1 MLHFGT
7 VQESRVEQ
15 VKGITY
21 SLDALLGIE
30 RPGSP
35 LAIIEH
41 NRDMSV
47 VDDHE
52 FAIVNGIEYSLEQL
66 IGSTQP
72 SASGTQTPSDDAS
85 SSSSSS
91 TTLVSMSSGSPTEDE
106 NIPKRVGDQVDAS
119 VGSERNAEETLV
131 HDASVALQM
140 GVKAPMENRRRSV
153 TSGKHVKPGNSL
165 FFAVIYLAP
174 GDYHRFHSP
183 TAWVVEKRRHFVGS
197 FFVGMSLVHLLTYYF
212 MIR

>member
-1 MLHFGT
+1 L
-7 VQESRVEQ
+7 
-15 VKGITY
+15 
-21 SLDALLGIE
+21 
-30 RPGSP
+30 
-35 LAIIEH
+35 
-41 NRDMSV
+41 
-47 VDDHE
+47 
-52 FAIVNGIEYSLEQL
+52 
-66 IGSTQP
+66 
-72 SASGTQTPSDDAS
+72 
-85 SSSSSS
+85 
-91 TTLVSMSSGSPTEDE
+91 TEDE

-119 VGSERNAEETLV
+119 VGSERNAAETLV

-197 FFVGMSLVHLLTYYF
+197 FFIGMSLVHLTNSLF
-212 MIR
+212 HD